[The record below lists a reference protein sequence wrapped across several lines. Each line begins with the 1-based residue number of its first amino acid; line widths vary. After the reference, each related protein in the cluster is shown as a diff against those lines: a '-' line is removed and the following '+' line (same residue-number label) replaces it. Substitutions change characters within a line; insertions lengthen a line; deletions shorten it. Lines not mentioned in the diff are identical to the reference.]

1 MENIINTREP
11 NFDNDAEKYGK
22 FGEGDFKEYYKS
34 LGFIVEDVSLTLEFQ
49 LSDID
54 FLISKKPIPMYRYRE
69 IINARNT
76 SNREVFKAE
85 VKTDT
90 MAYKT
95 RNIVYEIIAH
105 DSAGCLAAS
114 KADFV
119 YYVFV
124 EEVGTE
130 LVKREAWSVNLYK
143 WRQYLREKFF
153 DGKVSM
159 DDSVNV
165 WGIHRSNISKD
176 GINSAS
182 LLCNID
188 KLAEHGIAKRCVVK
202 Q

>member
-11 NFDNDAEKYGK
+11 NFDNDVEKYGK
-22 FGEGDFKEYYKS
+22 FGEDDFKAYYES
-34 LGFIVEDVSLTLEFQ
+34 LGFLVEDVSLILEFQ

-54 FLISKKPIPMYRYRE
+54 FLISKKPIPMHKYRN
-69 IINARNT
+69 IIMSRNT
-76 SNREVFKAE
+76 EGREVFKAE

-130 LVKREAWSVNLYK
+130 LVKREAWSINLYK
-143 WRQYLREKFF
+143 WRRYLREKFF

-159 DDSVNV
+159 EEFINV
-165 WGIHRSNISKD
+165 WGIHRSNISRD
-176 GINSAS
+176 GINGAS